1 MISNLFKSFVFVLP
15 IIFLTACGG
24 GGGGGESST
33 STPNPAPSPSPTPT
47 PSSYDAYS
55 VVSAPTEMRF
65 VYMTKRQGFEGYN
78 DDHYCIIN
86 YKMTLEP
93 VNANSLFVS
102 NLVAEQGFLIIQ
114 TEDWESFG
122 LYTVGIENKQITL
135 TSTSLSAENSLDIN
149 TSSSNPDDLDFTET
163 TGELTL
169 YIEDDLNT
177 NNTPDNAY
185 GCLKD
190 LEMNVH
196 ALNGVIIGGNS
207 VLNNNNLDKNA
218 GVFGYPYQLFDQTN
232 ANNPFLKSDLIGEYD
247 HIEYEFRYYSQPN
260 LVTNQ
265 YIPGVE
271 IAQQTKQYIDG
282 FQDGQYEYLRTFFS
296 DDGGVYA
303 EGGAAQVFQDSY
315 YIGRDSYYDNEHT
328 MGYIVI
334 MSPDKDGLITY
345 DPRLSWVG
353 IMAAP

>member
-1 MISNLFKSFVFVLP
+1 MKLIIKKT
-15 IIFLTACGG
+15 IIFLTVSVLTACG

-55 VVSAPTEMRF
+55 VVSSSTEMRF
-65 VYMTKRQGFEGYN
+65 VYMTKRQGFEGYY
-78 DDHYCIIN
+78 DDHYCIVF
-86 YKMTLEP
+86 YKMTLDP
-93 VNANSLFVS
+93 VNASSLYIS
-102 NLVAEQGFLIIQ
+102 NLVAEHVSLIIQ
-114 TEDWESFG
+114 YENEQPFG
-122 LYTVGIENKQITL
+122 LYTGGVSNKQITL
-135 TSTSLSAENSLDIN
+135 TNPSLSAENSLDIN

-169 YIEDDLNT
+169 YIEDDLESNDT
-177 NNTPDNAY
+177 ADNAY

-190 LEMNVH
+190 IEMNVH

-207 VLNNNNLDKNA
+207 VYNDLEKNA
-218 GVFGYPYQLFDQTN
+218 GAFGYPYQLYEQTSV
-232 ANNPFLKSDLIGEYD
+232 NNPFLKSDLIGEYD
-247 HIEYEFRYYSQPN
+247 HIEYEFRYYSPPS

-265 YIPGVE
+265 YIPGIEV
-271 IAQQTKQYIDG
+271 AQQTKQYIDG
-282 FQDGQYEYLRTFFS
+282 LDNGQYQYLRTFFS
-296 DDGGVYA
+296 DDGGVFS
-303 EGGAAQVFQDSY
+303 EGGAAQLREDSY
-315 YIGRDSYYDNEHT
+315 YIAMDRYYDDDSEHV
-328 MGYIVI
+328 MDLIVI